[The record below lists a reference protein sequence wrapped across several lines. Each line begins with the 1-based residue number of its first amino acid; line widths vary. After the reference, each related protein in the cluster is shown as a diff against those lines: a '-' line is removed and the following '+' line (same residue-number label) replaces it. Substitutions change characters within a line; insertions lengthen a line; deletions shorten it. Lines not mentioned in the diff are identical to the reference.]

1 MLVLVFAIAAFVNG
15 YLDHRPP
22 TVWCQLLHSRRM
34 EWQVSGLVSE
44 IQFIQIV
51 VVTKCHIAN
60 YPKTQYLRIIATYAQ
75 ESVGSAQLAPP
86 RAAHLCVPVCSMR
99 LSSALDK
106 WASLGVCSREGSTE
120 DGRTPGSPPHDQ
132 AWKWHP
138 YVSVYILLAKT
149 SQIQS
154 SSSKDRE
161 IPPTPNEAKTKVE
174 MLGEWGIGANDQS
187 IIITI

>member
-1 MLVLVFAIAAFVNG
+1 MLVLVFATAAFVNG

-51 VVTKCHIAN
+51 VVTKCHVAN
-60 YPKTQYLRIIATYAQ
+60 YPKTQYLRIIAIYAQ
-75 ESVGSAQLAPP
+75 ESIGSARLAPP

-106 WASLGVCSREGSTE
+106 WASLGCALVRAQRVVVHQGVLLMTGLGNGTLMFLSTFFWPKQVKYKVQVQ
-120 DGRTPGSPPHDQ
+120 RTGKYLPLPMKQ
-132 AWKWHP
+132 R
-138 YVSVYILLAKT
+138 
-149 SQIQS
+149 Q
-154 SSSKDRE
+154 R
-161 IPPTPNEAKTKVE
+161 
-174 MLGEWGIGANDQS
+174 
-187 IIITI
+187 